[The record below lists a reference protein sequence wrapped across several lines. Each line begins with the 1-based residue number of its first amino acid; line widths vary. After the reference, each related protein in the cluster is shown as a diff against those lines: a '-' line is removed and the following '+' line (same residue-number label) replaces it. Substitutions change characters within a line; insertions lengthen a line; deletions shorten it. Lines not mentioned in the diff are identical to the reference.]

1 MDFFRQSWINRQSLG
16 RRFVDAL
23 LPKTWGQKD
32 LLPVVRRFTWAI
44 AALWLVLVSS
54 AAWLLSQQIVNARLA
69 QLSANTEYETRATA
83 RVIDRLF
90 IEMFSV
96 ANMVAQQAQVIDLAV
111 RYRSDPPEAA
121 ALTREQRAAQFT
133 TDPLVRK
140 VGDFMHTLASDLGYA
155 RIYMNNLSDDTVTA
169 SNWAADDSIVGMIY
183 TGRTYLINAL
193 RNGNG
198 HSFGIA
204 RLNRSPSYFVSSRI
218 DNADDVPQGSVTVKF
233 DAPDM
238 ALYLTGQHTALV
250 VNSKGRVTTASASA
264 FMLRNVAA
272 LLPPETIRP
281 LEDDEE
287 PGEAVAI
294 RPLELGGA
302 SPYWWVDGAPYLVQ
316 RQALS
321 NTQYQLLTLASL
333 DFLKPLR
340 QQHVL
345 VALLT
350 AALGVVLIVLAGQA
364 LGKMLVRRQE
374 ERNEALQTSALNRSL
389 SAELIDTKAKDRH
402 RVEVL
407 GYIGHDLRAPL
418 ATISGYSDL
427 LLAEAPIEQHK
438 LLQTIQRS
446 VQYQLALIDEMV
458 EYARAELQPLQI
470 QPSTTDLLGLL
481 DEVSDFATALCLHKS
496 NRFHCE
502 CQERLPQFLHLDGK
516 RLKQVLLNLLSN
528 AAKFTH
534 NGEVGLSVQARQ
546 QEGVC
551 TLDFAVRDTGVGID
565 LNRGVDMF
573 AAFQQIQAANGGS
586 GLGLFITQ
594 HILTAMGASLRVSS
608 KSGQGSVFSFTLQV
622 PLAGEEGL
630 HWPAAVTKQAKPAA
644 AEAFPVVV
652 HNAVLQKQALKELSH
667 LASLG
672 SYTDIE
678 LWIARHTNPVA
689 HAAFTA
695 VLRELLERFDFHG
708 IRMLALQ
715 SSQE

>member
-1 MDFFRQSWINRQSLG
+1 MDFFGQSWINRQSFG

-32 LLPVVRRFTWAI
+32 LPPIVRRFTWAV
-44 AALWLVLVSS
+44 ALLWLVLVSS
-54 AAWLLSQQIVNARLA
+54 VAWLLSQQIVNARLA

-96 ANMVAQQAQVIDLAV
+96 ANMVAQQAQVIELAS
-111 RYRSDPPEAA
+111 RYRSDPPGMAE
-121 ALTREQRAAQFT
+121 LTREERAAHFT
-133 TDPLVRK
+133 TDPLVRR
-140 VGDFMHTLASDLGYA
+140 VGTFMDTLAGDLGYA

-169 SNWAADDSIVGMIY
+169 SNWAAHDSIVGMIY

-481 DEVSDFATALCLHKS
+481 DEVCDFATALCLHKS

-622 PLAGEEGL
+622 PLAGEEL
-630 HWPAAVTKQAKPAA
+630 SDWPAGAHRHSQPPTAA
-644 AEAFPVVV
+644 AFHVVA
-652 HNAVLQKQALKELSH
+652 HNAVLQKQALKELAH

-672 SYTDIE
+672 SFTDIE

>member
-1 MDFFRQSWINRQSLG
+1 MDFFGQSWTNPQAIG
-16 RRFVDAL
+16 RRLVDAL

-32 LLPVVRRFTWAI
+32 LPPIVRRFTWAI
-44 AALWLVLVSS
+44 VALWLVLVSS
-54 AAWLLSQQIVNARLA
+54 VAWLLSQQIVNARLA
-69 QLSANTEYETRATA
+69 QLTDNTEYETQATA

-96 ANMVAQQAQVIDLAV
+96 ANMVAQQAQVIELAS
-111 RYRSDPPEAA
+111 RYRNDPPGMAE
-121 ALTREQRAAQFT
+121 LTREQRAAQFT
-133 TDPLVRK
+133 TDPLVRR
-140 VGDFMHTLASDLGYA
+140 VGTFMDTLAGDLGYA

-169 SNWAADDSIVGMIY
+169 SNWAQDDSIVGMIY

-204 RLNRSPSYFVSSRI
+204 RMNRSPSYFVASRI

-250 VNSKGRVTTASASA
+250 VNSKGRVTTTSAA
-264 FMLRNVAA
+264 QFMLRNVAA
-272 LLPPETIRP
+272 LLPPESIRP

-294 RPLELGGA
+294 RPLEQGDANGQWLI
-302 SPYWWVDGAPYLVQ
+302 DGAPYLVQ

-333 DFLKPLR
+333 DFLRPLR
-340 QQHVL
+340 QQHAL

-350 AALGVVLIVLAGQA
+350 AALGWVLIVLAGRT
-364 LGKMLVRRQE
+364 LGEMLVRRQE

-389 SAELIDTKAKDRH
+389 RAELIDTKAKDRH

-427 LLAEAPIEQHK
+427 LLAEVPAKQQK

-458 EYARAELQPLQI
+458 EYARAELQPLEI
-470 QPSTTDLLGLL
+470 QPCATNLLALL
-481 DEVSDFATALCLHKS
+481 DEVSDYATALCLHKS

-502 CQERLPQFLHLDGK
+502 CQERLPQYLHLDGK

-534 NGEVGLSVQARQ
+534 DGEVGLSVKARQ
-546 QEGVC
+546 QEGLC
-551 TLDFAVRDTGVGID
+551 ELDFAVRDTGVGID

-594 HILTAMGASLRVSS
+594 HILTAMGASLSVTSQ
-608 KSGQGSVFSFTLQV
+608 SGQGSVFSFTLQV
-622 PLAGEEGL
+622 PLAGEDVQS
-630 HWPAAVTKQAKPAA
+630 WPEVATKQAEPKAPKD
-644 AEAFPVVV
+644 FPVVA
-652 HNAVLQKQALKELSH
+652 HSAVLQKNALKELAH

-672 SYTDIE
+672 SFTDIE
-678 LWIARHTNPVA
+678 LWIERHTNPIA
-689 HAAFTA
+689 HASFTA
-695 VLRELLERFDFHG
+695 VLREMLERFDFHG

-715 SSQE
+715 SSHQ